1 MPKKI
6 LIISA
11 NQHRAPYPIYPIGLS
26 YLSTYLKKELS
37 GYEVLTYDM
46 NFGTLEALGALID
59 AQQPDYIGLSLRN
72 IDGANSFDR
81 TGFVPGYEKITKQ
94 IRLHSRSPLILGG
107 AGFSVYAPTLFELL
121 QPDFAVK
128 GEGEKAL
135 VELITALDRK
145 TGYENIEGLLYKD
158 KQGVLRFNERK
169 EFARKLSVDFDN
181 GLIDYYW
188 EHSGMLNIQTKRG
201 CYYKC
206 IYCSYPLIE
215 GTCVRCLDSDE
226 IVENLEKLSKE
237 KGINYVF
244 FTDSIF
250 NIKNDYN
257 VTLAEKIIR
266 KNLHIRW
273 AAYFSPSNITD
284 EEMALY
290 KRSGLSHIEFGTE
303 SFSDAQL
310 VNYGKTFTFGTVLK
324 TSELALKHNVF
335 YAHFLILG
343 GYGETEQTLEE
354 TFENAKK
361 LRYTVMFPFVG
372 MRIYPGTILQRYAI
386 REGVISEKD
395 ALLEPT
401 YYISKN
407 FDPATLKERAK
418 ATGKAWVFAD
428 DVRNEEVEQFRIKR
442 NKKGLIWEYLRLP

>member
-1 MPKKI
+1 MTKKI

-26 YLSTYLKKELS
+26 YLSTYLKKELA
-37 GYEVLTYDM
+37 GYDVLTFDM
-46 NFGTLEALGALID
+46 NFGTLEELGVLID
-59 AQQPDYIGLSLRN
+59 AQRPDYIGLSLRN
-72 IDGANSFDR
+72 IDGANSFDK
-81 TGFVPGYEKITKQ
+81 TSFVPGYESIMKQ
-94 IRLHSRSPLILGG
+94 IRLHSKCPLIIGG
-107 AGFSVYAPTLFELL
+107 AGFSVYANTLFEIL

-135 VELITALDRK
+135 TELIRALDRQADY
-145 TGYENIEGLLYKD
+145 GNIEGLLYKN
-158 KQGVLRFNERK
+158 KQGVTIFNKRK
-169 EFARKLSVDFDN
+169 EFARKLSVDFDDN
-181 GLIDYYW
+181 LIGYYW

-226 IVENLEKLSKE
+226 IVENLEKLSRE

-250 NIKNDYN
+250 NIENKYN
-257 VTLAEKIIR
+257 VELAEKMIR
-266 KNLHIRW
+266 KNLPIRW
-273 AAYFSPSNITD
+273 AAYFSPSNITG
-284 EEMALY
+284 EEMAIY

-303 SFSDAQL
+303 SFSDTQL
-310 VNYGKTFTFGTVLK
+310 VNYGKRFSFETVVK

-343 GYGETEQTLEE
+343 GYGETEQTLDE
-354 TFENAKK
+354 TFENVKK
-361 LRYTVMFPFVG
+361 LHHTVMFPFIG
-372 MRIYPGTILQRYAI
+372 MRIYPGTILQQHAI

-395 ALLEPT
+395 PLLEPT
-401 YYISKN
+401 YYLSKN
-407 FDPATLKERAK
+407 FNPATLKERAK
-418 ATGKAWVFAD
+418 ATGKAWVFTD
-428 DVRNEEVEQFRIKR
+428 DVRNDEIEQFRIKR
-442 NKKGLIWEYLRLP
+442 KKKGLIWEYLRMP